1 MNATQRRLEGK
12 VALIVGAGQTPGP
25 KMGNG
30 RATAL
35 LFAREGAQVLAADQN
50 IASAEETVALI
61 QSEGGS
67 AAAVETDVTD
77 ESSIQRAVHD
87 CTQRWNRLDILHNNV
102 GISVAGGDAPVTEI
116 TVEAFDRIMAV
127 NLRSVVLACKHAL
140 PIMRDQGSGVILTIS
155 SIAALVILYSSAQAG
170 SIRIGTEGAYPPWN
184 AKDESGKLIGF
195 EVELAGWLCIYMKA
209 DCTLVEQDWDGMIPG
224 LIMRKYDAIMAGMS
238 ITDERM
244 KTINFSQGYAD
255 EVASLAVMKGSSL
268 EGMDTPKAIN
278 LSTGGGAAKKALKT
292 LTAALA
298 GKTIG
303 VQTATIHQNFLES
316 GDVGNVKVRTY
327 KTQDEV
333 NLDLAAGRIDAALAA
348 AVAFTD
354 YAEKS
359 GKPVVLVG
367 PTFSGGAFGNGVG
380 VGIRKADTQ
389 LLEDFNKAIDSA
401 RKSGKISELA
411 IRWFGFD
418 ASM

>member
-1 MNATQRRLEGK
+1 MNKFIRL
-12 VALIVGAGQTPGP
+12 
-25 KMGNG
+25 
-30 RATAL
+30 L
-35 LFAREGAQVLAADQN
+35 LSIFVSIILLSTSTLADK
-50 IASAEETVALI
+50 I
-61 QSEGGS
+61 
-67 AAAVETDVTD
+67 
-77 ESSIQRAVHD
+77 
-87 CTQRWNRLDILHNNV
+87 
-102 GISVAGGDAPVTEI
+102 
-116 TVEAFDRIMAV
+116 
-127 NLRSVVLACKHAL
+127 K
-140 PIMRDQGSGVILTIS
+140 
-155 SIAALVILYSSAQAG
+155 
-170 SIRIGTEGAYPPWN
+170 IGTEGAYPPWN

-195 EVELAGWLCIYMKA
+195 EIELANFLCIYMKHE
-209 DCTLVEQDWDGMIPG
+209 CTIVEQDWDGMIPA
-224 LIMRKYDAIMAGMS
+224 LVMRKFDAIMAGMS

-255 EVASLAVMKGSSL
+255 EVASLAVMKGSNL
-268 EGMDTPKAIN
+268 EGMDTPNAIN
-278 LSTGGGAAKKALKT
+278 LSTGGSEVEGALAT

-316 GDVGNVKVRTY
+316 GDIGSVKVRTY

-359 GKPVVLVG
+359 GKDVVLVG
-367 PTFSGGAFGNGVG
+367 PTFAGGAFGNGVG
-380 VGIRKADTQ
+380 VGIRKGDNSSAQGKKDAK
-389 LLEDFNKAIDSA
+389 LLKDFNKAINTA
-401 RKSGKISELA
+401 RKNGKISELA

>member
-1 MNATQRRLEGK
+1 
-12 VALIVGAGQTPGP
+12 
-25 KMGNG
+25 
-30 RATAL
+30 
-35 LFAREGAQVLAADQN
+35 
-50 IASAEETVALI
+50 
-61 QSEGGS
+61 
-67 AAAVETDVTD
+67 
-77 ESSIQRAVHD
+77 
-87 CTQRWNRLDILHNNV
+87 
-102 GISVAGGDAPVTEI
+102 
-116 TVEAFDRIMAV
+116 
-127 NLRSVVLACKHAL
+127 
-140 PIMRDQGSGVILTIS
+140 
-155 SIAALVILYSSAQAG
+155 
-170 SIRIGTEGAYPPWN
+170 
-184 AKDESGKLIGF
+184 
-195 EVELAGWLCIYMKA
+195 
-209 DCTLVEQDWDGMIPG
+209 
-224 LIMRKYDAIMAGMS
+224 MAGMS

-278 LSTGGGAAKKALKT
+278 LSIGGGDVKKALKT

-316 GDVGNVKVRTY
+316 GDVGDVKIRTY

-380 VGIRKADTQ
+380 VGIRQDDTE
-389 LLEDFNKAIDSA
+389 LLNAFNKAIDKA
-401 RKSGKISELA
+401 RKNGDISRIA
-411 IRWFGFD
+411 IKWFGFD
-418 ASM
+418 ASMSVSYTHLTLPTSDLV

>member
-1 MNATQRRLEGK
+1 MNKFNRLFLSIF
-12 VALIVGAGQTPGP
+12 ASII
-25 KMGNG
+25 
-30 RATAL
+30 L
-35 LFAREGAQVLAADQN
+35 LSTSVLADK
-50 IASAEETVALI
+50 I
-61 QSEGGS
+61 
-67 AAAVETDVTD
+67 
-77 ESSIQRAVHD
+77 
-87 CTQRWNRLDILHNNV
+87 
-102 GISVAGGDAPVTEI
+102 
-116 TVEAFDRIMAV
+116 
-127 NLRSVVLACKHAL
+127 K
-140 PIMRDQGSGVILTIS
+140 
-155 SIAALVILYSSAQAG
+155 
-170 SIRIGTEGAYPPWN
+170 IGTEGAYPPWN

-195 EVELAGWLCIYMKA
+195 EIELANFLCIYMKHE
-209 DCTLVEQDWDGMIPG
+209 CTIVEQDWDGMIPA
-224 LIMRKYDAIMAGMS
+224 LVMRKFDAIMAGMS

-278 LSTGGGAAKKALKT
+278 LSTGGSAVNDALET
-292 LTAALA
+292 LTAALT

-316 GDVGNVKVRTY
+316 GDVGKVNIRTY

-359 GKPVVLVG
+359 GKDVVLVG
-367 PTFSGGAFGNGVG
+367 PTFAGGAFGNGVG
-380 VGIRKADTQ
+380 VGIRKGDNSSAQGKKDAK
-389 LLEDFNKAIDSA
+389 LLKDFNKAIDTA
-401 RKSGKISELA
+401 RKQGKISELA
-411 IRWFGFD
+411 IKWFGFD

>member
-1 MNATQRRLEGK
+1 MK
-12 VALIVGAGQTPGP
+12 
-25 KMGNG
+25 
-30 RATAL
+30 
-35 LFAREGAQVLAADQN
+35 N
-50 IASAEETVALI
+50 IFKFFL
-61 QSEGGS
+61 
-67 AAAVETDVTD
+67 
-77 ESSIQRAVHD
+77 
-87 CTQRWNRLDILHNNV
+87 
-102 GISVAGGDAPVTEI
+102 
-116 TVEAFDRIMAV
+116 
-127 NLRSVVLACKHAL
+127 
-140 PIMRDQGSGVILTIS
+140 S
-155 SIAALVILYSSAQAG
+155 SIAALAIFFSSAQAD

-195 EVELAGWLCIYMKA
+195 EVELANVLCAYMEH
-209 DCTLVEQDWDGMIPG
+209 DCTIVEQDWDGMIPG
-224 LIMRKYDAIMAGMS
+224 LIMRKFDAIMAGMS

-268 EGMDTPKAIN
+268 EGMDTPKGIN
-278 LSTGGGAAKKALKT
+278 LSKGGSAVKKALKT

-316 GDVGNVKVRTY
+316 GDVGTVKIRTY

-348 AVAFTD
+348 AVAFSD

-380 VGIRKADTQ
+380 VGLRKADTQ
-389 LLEDFNKAIDSA
+389 LEKDFNKAINKA
-401 RKSGKISELA
+401 RKNGKISELA
-411 IRWFGFD
+411 IKWFGFD